1 MFTGLVARVGTVR
14 AAARGPAGLRLR
26 VDLGPLAR
34 RARAGDSVAVAG
46 ACLTLVARPR
56 GKVGTFDV
64 VPESLARTRLGALR
78 PGDPVNLEGAL
89 RAGDPLG
96 GHFVLGHV
104 DGLGRVR
111 ANGAG
116 RSGWRLSVAAPAAI
130 RRWILPKGS
139 VAVDGVSLTV
149 ASRDRAGFAVA
160 LVPAT
165 LAGTTLGRLRPG
177 DRVHLE
183 GDLLVKAVRRALP

>member
-1 MFTGLVARVGTVR
+1 MFTGLVAAVGTVR
-14 AAARGPAGLRLR
+14 AATRGPAGLRLR
-26 VDLGPLAR
+26 VDLGSVAR

-46 ACLTLVARPR
+46 VCLTLVARPR
-56 GKVGTFDV
+56 GPVGTFDV
-64 VPESLARTRLGALR
+64 VPETLARTGLGALR
-78 PGDPVNLEGAL
+78 PGDPVNLEPAL

-104 DGLGRVR
+104 DGRGRVR

-116 RSGWRLSVAAPAAI
+116 RGGWRLSVAAPASI

-139 VAVDGVSLTV
+139 VTVDGVSLTV

-160 LVPAT
+160 LVPRTLERTT
-165 LAGTTLGRLRPG
+165 LARLRPG

-183 GDLLVKAVRRALP
+183 GDLLVKAARRSLP